1 MMIDVLLPTAGKR
14 MNGLKFQIQ
23 AILNN
28 SYKDIRLWTLI
39 DNDNAKEI
47 RDELRKDLKF
57 DSRHKTIV
65 VPEEW
70 RGNWGH
76 RPIKYAIEKLPLEGE
91 WIITSGDD
99 DVITEWALDEL
110 IRQSQGV
117 NMVVGICL
125 PVSRMLG
132 QTDRVLGEHMAYG
145 HITGSCCLYRSS
157 SVREVG
163 YDDSTY
169 EADWKLIEKMM
180 RFPLRQI
187 KSVLFVMPQS
197 FEGVN

>member
-1 MMIDVLLPTAGKR
+1 MIDVLLPTQGKR

-28 SYKDIRLWTLI
+28 SYKDIALWTLI
-39 DNDNAKEI
+39 DANNADEV
-47 RDELRKDLKF
+47 RAELRIELRTDK
-57 DSRHKTIV
+57 RHKIIIV
-65 VPEEW
+65 PKDW
-70 RGNWGH
+70 QGNWGH
-76 RPIKYAIEKLPLEGE
+76 RPIKYAIEKLPLKGD
-91 WIITSGDD
+91 WLITSGDD
-99 DVITEWALDEL
+99 DVIMEWALDEL
-110 IRQSQGV
+110 IKQSDSV

-132 QTDRVLGEHMAYG
+132 QTDRVLGEHMG
-145 HITGSCCLYRSS
+145 LGQITGSCCLYRSS
-157 SVREVG
+157 SVKEVG

-180 RFPLRQI
+180 RFPYRQI

-197 FEGVN
+197 FEGV